1 MTTAF
6 KMINS
11 PTSVVDEMLR
21 GLVHSSPDLCLV
33 PDYRIVLHRDYNDL
47 KQRQVTLLSGGGSG
61 HEPAHAGYIG
71 HGMLTGVICGDVF
84 ASPSTKQV
92 LTAIRLAAGPHGCL
106 IIVKNYT
113 GDRLNFGLAIETAKA
128 EGLNVDMVVIGD
140 DLAIPDAKAG
150 HRGLAGTVFVH
161 KIAGAMAAQ
170 GFPLAK
176 IAEQL
181 QQLVIGT
188 MGVAWNSCTLPASK
202 VGHDRVVIMV
212 NNLGSTTSMEL
223 QVIVHD
229 VRQYCVAQQLVVER
243 VAVGSFMTALD
254 MSGFSLT
261 LWKLSEEQATAQ
273 LGWLDTPVTAAAWPA
288 RLGRFTDDNVV
299 NVHDVA
305 PAKPSS
311 PSTLTITGELLKR
324 AIYAATQS
332 IIQAEA
338 DLTDWDTKTNWST
351 QLDGVAAVAKAAS
364 AGADATKRIAAHD
377 AFGRTSYVGE
387 EAVKN
392 IPDPGAMAVAVWIQ
406 ALVPHLQT
414 E

>member
-113 GDRLNFGLAIETAKA
+113 VSKQAFNETT
-128 EGLNVDMVVIGD
+128 LI
-140 DLAIPDAKAG
+140 LTRYAKAG

-161 KIAGAMAAQ
+161 KVAGAMAAQ

-188 MGVAWNSCTLPASK
+188 MGVAWNSCTLP
-202 VGHDRVVIMV
+202 VVVMV

-223 QVIVHD
+223 QVIMHD

-311 PSTLTITGELLKR
+311 PSTLTISGELLKR